1 MKKLLIPLVTDSI
14 SLRNRIIMAPMNRRR
29 AINGIPDPSMITYYR
44 QRAGAGL
51 IITDN
56 TAISSNGGAY
66 MNTPGIYND
75 AQKQAWKEIVHEVHS
90 EGGKIFIQLVHSGRV
105 GHPFIQNNEPLIA
118 PSAIKVNENIRVP
131 DNTYQPMTTPVPI
144 ATHEIPLW
152 INAFKQAAVNA
163 MEVGFDGVEI
173 HAAHGF
179 LIDQFIN
186 PHSNI
191 RTDNYGGSIE
201 NRSRLLVEVMQA
213 VTAAIGSEKT
223 GIRLSPFRKI
233 YDLNAYPSETA
244 THQYIMD
251 ELQQLNILYVHFSN
265 GDQGIPIDYLRDAR
279 NRFKNLIILAGG
291 FTIDSAEEVL
301 QTELADMVAFGKLY
315 ISNPDLVERIKHNVS
330 LAAWDE
336 ETFYQGGD
344 KGYIDYPDF
353 KPLTSQDFRPLASHE
368 KP

>member
-1 MKKLLIPLVTDSI
+1 MTAKKLLSPLITDPI
-14 SLRNRIIMAPMNRRR
+14 LFRNRVVMAPMNRRR
-29 AINGIPDPSMITYYR
+29 AINGIPDASMITYYG
-44 QRAGAGL
+44 QRTSAGL

-56 TAISSNGGAY
+56 TAISSNGEAY
-66 MNTPGIYND
+66 LNTPGIYND
-75 AQKQAWKEIVHEVHS
+75 AQKQAWKKIVDEVHS

-105 GHPFIQNNEPLIA
+105 GHPLIQNEEPLIA
-118 PSAIKVNENIRVP
+118 PSAIKVNETIRIP
-131 DNTYQPMTTPVPI
+131 DNSYQPMTAPVPI
-144 ATHEIPLW
+144 ATDEIPFW

-191 RTDNYGGSIE
+191 RIDNYGGSIE
-201 NRSRLLVEVMQA
+201 NRSRFLVEVMQA
-213 VTAAIGSEKT
+213 VVAAIGSEKT

-233 YDLNAYPSETA
+233 YDLNAYPEEAA

-265 GDQGIPIDYLRDAR
+265 GDSAIPTDYLRDVR

-291 FTIDSAEEVL
+291 LTVDSAEEIL

-315 ISNPDLVERIKHNVS
+315 ISNPDLVERIKHNAS
-330 LAAWDE
+330 LAEWDE
-336 ETFYQGGD
+336 LTFYQGGE
-344 KGYIDYPDF
+344 KGYIDYPKIF
-353 KPLTSQDFRPLASHE
+353 
-368 KP
+368 